1 MEGFVPAAFEDILEL
16 GPKELEPV
24 LLLPVGYRAEDD
36 MFSDF
41 AKVRRSETESV
52 LYHK

>member
-1 MEGFVPAAFEDILEL
+1 MEGFVPSAFGDVLEL

-24 LLLPVGYRAEDD
+24 LLLPVGYRSEGD

-41 AKVRRSETESV
+41 AKVRRPEAESI